1 VDEIAPLLHR
11 LLGLDDGAQRLQLRQ
26 AEIDETAQARDE
38 RIAAPDILGGAG
50 GASRHDRAQGNVVH
64 LINLDQ

>member
-1 VDEIAPLLHR
+1 

-38 RIAAPDILGGAG
+38 RIAAPDICARAG
-50 GASRHDRAQGNVVH
+50 LAPRPCAGKRRSFD
-64 LINLDQ
+64 